1 MHREKASN
9 MTSSRLKIDPR
20 KKRTRDELLAAF
32 FKLVLSRRY
41 HEIRIADILSESGV
55 SRSTFYEHFAS
66 KDELLC
72 ASIEGPFLILA
83 GMVCNESSARHVE
96 GLLAHFWENRA
107 LARTLFQGS
116 AHQAL
121 RRKLIGC
128 IESRLDNCARSKF
141 RIPRRLVAHGLAD
154 GMFSPIVAW
163 LLGEATCDAGDLA
176 VALQRS
182 AAASIETFLFGVRHE
197 RTG

>member
-1 MHREKASN
+1 
-9 MTSSRLKIDPR
+9 MTSSRLKVDPR

-41 HEIRIADILSESGV
+41 DEIRIADILSESGV

-66 KDELLC
+66 KDELLS

-83 GMVCNESSARHVE
+83 GMVCNESSTRHVE
-96 GLLAHFWENRA
+96 GLLVHFWENRA
-107 LARTLFQGS
+107 LARGLFQGA

-128 IESRLDNCARSKF
+128 IESRLDNSARNKLG
-141 RIPRRLVAHGLAD
+141 IPRRLVAHALAD

-182 AAASIETFLFGVRHE
+182 TAASIEAFLLGVRRE

>member
-1 MHREKASN
+1 
-9 MTSSRLKIDPR
+9 MTSSSLKIDPR

-41 HEIRIADILSESGV
+41 HEIRIADILSGSGV

-72 ASIEGPFLILA
+72 ASIEGPFMILA
-83 GMVCNESSARHVE
+83 GAR
-96 GLLAHFWENRA
+96 N
-107 LARTLFQGS
+107 
-116 AHQAL
+116 
-121 RRKLIGC
+121 KL
-128 IESRLDNCARSKF
+128 
-141 RIPRRLVAHGLAD
+141 RIPRRLAAHALAD

-176 VALQRS
+176 LALQRS
-182 AAASIETFLFGVRHE
+182 TTASVEAFLLGGSVR
-197 RTG
+197 G

>member
-1 MHREKASN
+1 
-9 MTSSRLKIDPR
+9 MTFSRSKIDPR

-66 KDELLC
+66 KDDLLA

-83 GMVCNESSARHVE
+83 GMVCNESSTRQVE
-96 GLLAHFWENRA
+96 GLLVHFWENRA
-107 LARTLFQGS
+107 LARGLFQG
-116 AHQAL
+116 APQRVI

-128 IESRLDNCARSKF
+128 IESSLDNCGRNNL
-141 RIPRRLVAHGLAD
+141 RVPRRLVAHALAD
-154 GMFSPIVAW
+154 GIFSPIVAW

-182 AAASIETFLFGVRHE
+182 AAASVEAFLGR
-197 RTG
+197 

>member
-1 MHREKASN
+1 
-9 MTSSRLKIDPR
+9 MTSRKLKLDPR
-20 KKRTRDELLAAF
+20 KKRTRDELLGAF

-72 ASIEGPFLILA
+72 ASIEGQFLILA
-83 GMVCNESSARHVE
+83 GMVCNESSTKHVE
-96 GLLAHFWENRA
+96 GLLVHFWENRA
-107 LARTLFQGS
+107 LARGLFQGVPYR
-116 AHQAL
+116 AL

-128 IESRLDNCARSKF
+128 IESRLDHCARIRL
-141 RIPRRLVAHGLAD
+141 RIPRRLVAHALAD

-176 VALQRS
+176 VALQRCT
-182 AAASIETFLFGVRHE
+182 AASIEAFLGR
-197 RTG
+197 